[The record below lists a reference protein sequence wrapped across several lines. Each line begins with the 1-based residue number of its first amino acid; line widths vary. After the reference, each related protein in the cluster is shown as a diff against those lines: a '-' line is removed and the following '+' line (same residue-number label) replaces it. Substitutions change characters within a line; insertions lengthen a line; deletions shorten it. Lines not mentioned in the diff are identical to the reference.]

1 VWEDYRADHYAG
13 ICDTP
18 EVRARADAAWDRHTW
33 EDCPLR
39 AALGLDSAAAAGD
52 KALLV
57 ACWVA
62 CYDAD
67 LLPDPVATASGE
79 EAQP

>member
-1 VWEDYRADHYAG
+1 
-13 ICDTP
+13 
-18 EVRARADAAWDRHTW
+18 
-33 EDCPLR
+33 LR